1 VFSSILP
8 LFVNTQLRRMAEVA
22 GPDDSFDEKVCIVQH
37 YVQQN
42 IHLCIALTRT
52 TVRLYMGV
60 LIMLQ
65 ITQNTCI

>member
-1 VFSSILP
+1 
-8 LFVNTQLRRMAEVA
+8 MAEVA